1 MRSAAR
7 AALIPARVLAVPLVA
22 VLALALSACGGTQT
36 VERTVDAVKVEGGV
50 GFNPLTITVDK
61 RNRVEMLVG
70 NATDAVHGFSIEG
83 YGIQEEIQP
92 GAALEL
98 DFTATNA
105 GTYKVYC
112 QLHEDHKTSTL
123 IVR

>member
-1 MRSAAR
+1 MPPEPPCPPSWPPSWPSACRR
-7 AALIPARVLAVPLVA
+7 AAAPRR
-22 VLALALSACGGTQT
+22 CD
-36 VERTVDAVKVEGGV
+36 RTVDAAQVDGGA
-50 GFNPLTITVDK
+50 GFTPLTITVDK
-61 RNRVEMLVG
+61 RNRVEMMVG

-83 YGIQEEIQP
+83 YGIQEEVQP
-92 GAALEL
+92 GAALEV

-112 QLHEDHKTSTL
+112 QLHEAHKTATL

>member
-1 MRSAAR
+1 M
-7 AALIPARVLAVPLVA
+7 
-22 VLALALSACGGTQT
+22 T
-36 VERTVDAVKVEGGV
+36 
-50 GFNPLTITVDK
+50 
-61 RNRVEMLVG
+61 VG

-98 DFTATNA
+98 EFTATNA

-112 QLHEDHKTSTL
+112 QLHEGSQDGHPHRRDRPGRDTPDP
-123 IVR
+123 R